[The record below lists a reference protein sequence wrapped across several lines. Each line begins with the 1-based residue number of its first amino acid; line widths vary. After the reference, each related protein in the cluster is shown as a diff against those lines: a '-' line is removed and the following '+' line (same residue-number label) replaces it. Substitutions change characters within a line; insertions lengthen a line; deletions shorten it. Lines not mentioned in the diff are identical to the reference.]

1 MTQAEK
7 EKLRQFLTYR
17 EGTQLQPHLY
27 TLLLLLLLLPLPLS
41 AIDDS

>member
-7 EKLRQFLTYR
+7 KKLRQFLTYR

-27 TLLLLLLLLPLPLS
+27 TLLLLLLLPLPLS